1 MFDLQRSHLERNT
14 LHKLYIMTNL
24 FIKTNGEILLEMHE
38 IVQELLRVKL
48 ELHGTDIDTD
58 TDFRYALI
66 L

>member
-1 MFDLQRSHLERNT
+1 
-14 LHKLYIMTNL
+14 MTNL

-38 IVQELLRVKL
+38 IVLELLRVKL
-48 ELHGTDIDTD
+48 ELNGTDIDTD